1 MLIRMIWQS
10 PGLWEAGALF
20 VKYYEELLYPFSSR
34 LVSQTE
40 IQNTAIVDEIMGDG
54 GFVDSFA
61 VQFDRGNINVFADA
75 LALMTSVLTFDN
87 FKAALL
93 TDGAIR

>member
-1 MLIRMIWQS
+1 MIVLAFVYVAKDRINIRYFRAFLEKNSLCLCNLCKLCNSAIQHVKPKGMLIRMIWQS

-40 IQNTAIVDEIMGDG
+40 IQDTAI
-54 GFVDSFA
+54 A
-61 VQFDRGNINVFADA
+61 
-75 LALMTSVLTFDN
+75 
-87 FKAALL
+87 
-93 TDGAIR
+93 

>member
-1 MLIRMIWQS
+1 MIWQS

-40 IQNTAIVDEIMGDG
+40 IQDTAIAEKTVGDG
-54 GFVDSFA
+54 GFVDSFT
-61 VQFDRGNINVFADA
+61 VKFDGGNVNVFCRCVSLNDKRVA
-75 LALMTSVLTFDN
+75 VRQF
-87 FKAALL
+87 
-93 TDGAIR
+93 